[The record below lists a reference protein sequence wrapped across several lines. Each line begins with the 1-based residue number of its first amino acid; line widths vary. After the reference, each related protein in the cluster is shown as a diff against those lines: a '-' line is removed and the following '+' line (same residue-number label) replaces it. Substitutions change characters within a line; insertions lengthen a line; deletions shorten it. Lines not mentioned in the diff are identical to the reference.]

1 MDYTQIGNKIIYLSV
16 VDSTNN
22 YVASLLNEGK
32 IESGTVVLAER
43 QEKGRGQRGNS
54 WQTEAGK
61 NLTASLFLRHN
72 NLTIRHQFKLSMIVS
87 IAICKYLRQLDIQA
101 EIKWPNDILV
111 NQKKISG
118 ILIENQLQK
127 ENVTSSII
135 GIGLN
140 VNQQEFN
147 GIFATSLLNEIGKE
161 TKIQWVCLQ
170 LFQLLSE
177 EFGEKMNWSMCLLL
191 SEYYSLLYGYQQF
204 VPVTFLATSE
214 NTSIKILG
222 VHESGLLKIELL
234 NEEKRDVDLKE
245 IRFDFHRDNL

>member
-1 MDYTQIGNKIIYLSV
+1 MDYTLIGNKIIYLSI

-22 YVASLLNEGK
+22 YVANLLNEGK
-32 IESGTVVLAER
+32 IEPGTVVLAER

-54 WQTEAGK
+54 WQTQAGK
-61 NLTASLFLRHN
+61 NLTASLFIRHN
-72 NLTIRHQFKLSMIVS
+72 NLAIKHQFKLSMIVS
-87 IAICKYLRQLDIQA
+87 IAICKYLSQLDIQA

-147 GIFATSLLNEIGKE
+147 GILATSIMNETGKE
-161 TKIQWVCLQ
+161 TVIKWVCLQ
-170 LFQLLSE
+170 LFQQISG
-177 EFGEKMNWSMCLLL
+177 EFEEKMNWSMENLY
-191 SEYYSLLYGYQQF
+191 SEYYAYLYGFQRF
-204 VPVTFLATSE
+204 INITFLETSE
-214 NTSIKILG
+214 STSIKIIG

-234 NEEKRDVDLKE
+234 NGEKKNIDLKE
-245 IRFDFHRDNL
+245 IRFDFHQNEL